1 LTSVPLHGNSR
12 GENIF
17 QSSHGSP
24 LQMNIPIH
32 KLLSIIADGAAV
44 VTNESVGLIGL

>member
-1 LTSVPLHGNSR
+1 LTSVPLHGNSK

-17 QSSHGSP
+17 QSFHGSP

-32 KLLSIIADGAAV
+32 KLMSLIADGAAFG
-44 VTNESVGLIGL
+44 TNESVGLIGL

>member
-17 QSSHGSP
+17 QSFHGSP